1 MKTVVNH
8 IRIITGTDHVIENG
22 SLQFEDGRITAVD
35 NGVLEGEQVIDGSGK
50 TMIPGLIDCHVHLGW
65 EAPDRGLAMKPAND
79 TELGVR
85 IMEQCLKFP
94 QYGITCV
101 RNAGTD
107 RDGDL
112 SARNMFQREQFP
124 SIRILACGT
133 PISITG
139 GHGNHGEGFDTADEV
154 LKETRRKIKPRG
166 T

>member
-85 IMEQCLKFP
+85 IM
-94 QYGITCV
+94 V
-101 RNAGTD
+101 
-107 RDGDL
+107 L
-112 SARNMFQREQFP
+112 SGKLNDAP
-124 SIRILACGT
+124 SGRL
-133 PISITG
+133 
-139 GHGNHGEGFDTADEV
+139 FRADFRT
-154 LKETRRKIKPRG
+154 LQMCQSL
-166 T
+166 